1 MWPNKW
7 THLKKPS
14 LPHMSH
20 SKFPSGLQG
29 MPIETGITLLIMD
42 KKTSLMYFL
51 KTYKVCG
58 RFDEF
63 ILNFSWMRGHKT
75 KILFN
80 KKFQDLLFTILLKE
94 PKRSA
99 ATLCLNNVIP
109 VSIAVPGFSSISSE
123 NPGSFWSLKPK
134 QSI

>member
-1 MWPNKW
+1 MNSP
-7 THLKKPS
+7 KKAIFTTYVTFKIS
-14 LPHMSH
+14 
-20 SKFPSGLQG
+20 
-29 MPIETGITLLIMD
+29 IRITRHAYRNRYNLID
-42 KKTSLMYFL
+42 HGQKTSLMYFL

-134 QSI
+134 QSL